1 MRRWLIGMAAT
12 IATIVAAIAPGLASG
27 VTTNSQ
33 TLAGANATVTSCDT
47 DGVTVVRTLSGA
59 NVVSVTVS
67 NIAAAC
73 GNGALSMTVSN
84 GSTSVS
90 ATAVV
95 PAGGGSVVVTPATPI
110 AVTDAM
116 TTHLTIVGA

>member
-1 MRRWLIGMAAT
+1 MRRWLIGMVAAFV
-12 IATIVAAIAPGLASG
+12 TIVATIAPGLAANLPSS
-27 VTTNSQ
+27 SQ
-33 TLAGANATVTSCDT
+33 SLAGANVAVASCDT

-59 NVVSVTVS
+59 NVVSVTIS
-67 NIAAAC
+67 NIASAC
-73 GNGALSMTVSN
+73 GNGALSMTLSN

-110 AVTDAM
+110 AATNAM

>member
-1 MRRWLIGMAAT
+1 MRRWLIGMVAAVVL
-12 IATIVAAIAPGLASG
+12 IVATIAPGLASG
-27 VTTNSQ
+27 LGTNTQS
-33 TLAGANATVTSCDT
+33 LAGAGAAVTSCDT

-59 NVVSVTVS
+59 NVVSVTIS
-67 NIAAAC
+67 GIASAC
-73 GNGALSMTVSN
+73 GNGTLSMTVSN

-95 PAGGGSVVVTPATPI
+95 PAGGGSLVVTPATPI
-110 AVTDAM
+110 AATNSM